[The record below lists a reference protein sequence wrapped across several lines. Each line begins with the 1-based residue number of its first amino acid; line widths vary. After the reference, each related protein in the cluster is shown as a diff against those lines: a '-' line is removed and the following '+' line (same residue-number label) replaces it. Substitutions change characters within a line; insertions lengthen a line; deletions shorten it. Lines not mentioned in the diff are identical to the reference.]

1 MAPTLGHPRA
11 AADPSR
17 ARQPP
22 ELPGEECQSLRGA
35 VLVSSPGGLIS
46 AYGDIMNPLGCPSP
60 RRRPIPPA
68 DDPPPAPLSARP
80 GTPPTSGLATTGRLA
95 RLAAAPRTA
104 PSLTPLPNPS

>member
-1 MAPTLGHPRA
+1 MAPTLGHPWA

-35 VLVSSPGGLIS
+35 VLVSSPGGLMS
-46 AYGDIMNPLGCPSP
+46 AYGDILNPLECTRT

-68 DDPPPAPLSARP
+68 VGPVPWS
-80 GTPPTSGLATTGRLA
+80 TPSTLPTLPKAGRATTGRLA
-95 RLAAAPRTA
+95 RLSAAPRTA
-104 PSLTPLPNPS
+104 PSLTPPPNPS

>member
-11 AADPSR
+11 AADPSH

-35 VLVSSPGGLIS
+35 VLVSSPGGLMS
-46 AYGDIMNPLGCPSP
+46 AYGDIMNPLECTNT

-68 DDPPPAPLSARP
+68 DEPADDPPDAPPPVPLSARA
-80 GTPPTSGLATTGRLA
+80 GTPPRSGLATTGRLA
-95 RLAAAPRTA
+95 RLSA
-104 PSLTPLPNPS
+104 